1 MATLAGNSIAS
12 SYTSLLKLDGN
23 TDSTVDGNNSNAIQV
38 KTGDNDATP
47 LFLNTDRLGVGGQP
61 SVPLHIVADSV
72 AEQLRIESSSSTST
86 KIYIRND
93 DTGNTGDALI
103 RFGVNAQDWSIGC
116 DNSASDAF
124 VIGSAALLET
134 DPHLTIATN
143 GNATFSDKIG
153 IGVTPIGTLDVNIS
167 TNARGSFGDSIGEI
181 GSGVFALQ
189 VTNAAGDTLKP
200 MGIRAEDIRLV
211 TGSAI
216 RFKLDDNSRI
226 SLSNNDNGNNNN
238 TIFGKNAGLSI
249 DDGSQYNTFIGDGVS
264 DASMNNAISNV
275 GLGFNALTSLT
286 SGDQNLA
293 LGTQALN
300 DVNTGSDNVAIGT
313 QAGFNLTSAQHNIA
327 IGTGAMLTA
336 TDTSKCV
343 IIGRNAGDSINSSD
357 SDGTVCIGFDS
368 GQGITSG
375 IGNTAVGFETLK
387 TEDNG
392 DRNTAIGYKALT
404 TLNVSSGHG
413 ETTAVGF
420 EAGADVSTGT
430 MNTFVGSRAGNQGT
444 NDITTGSSNTMIGK
458 EARGSA
464 SSASNQTVI
473 GASAAG
479 QADNS
484 VTLGNA
490 DVTDVYMAQDS
501 GATVHAN
508 YVLSQGNQNHVA
520 NTMSSPYY
528 RTDGVD
534 DFLSHTNTTL
544 LDVFTND
551 EDVSFEVLFKM
562 PNTLNEQL
570 FSYGIN
576 SSNFIQ
582 FFTIAGDLAYRTAG
596 HGGSS
601 LRHKVNQTLF
611 EAGKIYHLA
620 ITMVAGSHPT
630 IYVNGNAISFT
641 PVNQSSD
648 DAISNSGLQIGRGQL
663 SSPAYGEFEFYRFKA
678 FNLLLDATEVKELYS
693 GASVPYKY
701 KGANQTNLFGSLD
714 FTSGWSAVNASIT
727 DSDTFASTSANGYLS
742 RNFGAGDIGKQYRL
756 RIAGTVSA
764 GILQV
769 QNVNGSSN
777 ILTGLSGTFDQTTE
791 YTYAGTDDQPA
802 IIRLTSSGA
811 TADITHFSLVRVG
824 GVYEYDGSGIA
835 SDKWFDKSGNDK
847 HLTVTGATVENAPS
861 DDDGLV
867 YDSGTWTPAFD
878 NLTEGNATISG
889 FYKRIGDLVYVQG
902 EIVWGSSTSASGATA
917 INNLPFTI
925 SNDIEPFGNAYITDS
940 GTASYFGKVQGTVNS
955 TTLLLQEQNSGGS
968 GNPVSAGSITE
979 ASPFT
984 WTTNDVFKFEITY
997 RTA

>member
-1 MATLAGNSIAS
+1 MATLEGRSVAS
-12 SYTSLLKLDGN
+12 SYKDLLQVSNANTGIDGTPRLVSDGQG
-23 TDSTVDGNNSNAIQV
+23 TDSILYLS
-38 KTGDNDATP
+38 
-47 LFLNTDRLGVGGQP
+47 TDKVGVGGTPTSHLEIISAGTDSQTSLVISGYNDQIEKNPELVLRKSHSDTSGTVSATPNDTILGVIKFSGVDSSDGYDNGVTITAEQNGSANAKLPTDLKFVTNSPTTANTDQLVLHHDGGIAMGTDNPNGTLHVHTATAGSVNAP
-61 SVPLHIVADSV
+61 SVSDDLVVENNDNAGITILTPDDKMGTLGFGSPSDSIAGMV
-72 AEQLRIESSSSTST
+72 RYDETNKSMIFGTVEDTSAGNIKFLTANEVTAMTIDSSQRVGIGTSSSSD
-86 KIYIRND
+86 Y
-93 DTGNTGDALI
+93 DA
-103 RFGVNAQDWSIGC
+103 GA
-116 DNSASDAF
+116 DNLVVYDSGIAG
-124 VIGSAALLET
+124 I
-134 DPHLTIATN
+134 TIA
-143 GNATFSDKIG
+143 G
-153 IGVTPIGTLDVNIS
+153 GTTGQSNIH
-167 TNARGSFGDSIGEI
+167 FGD
-181 GSGVFALQ
+181 
-189 VTNAAGDTLKP
+189 
-200 MGIRAEDIRLV
+200 
-211 TGSAI
+211 
-216 RFKLDDNSRI
+216 
-226 SLSNNDNGNNNN
+226 
-238 TIFGKNAGLSI
+238 
-249 DDGSQYNTFIGDGVS
+249 
-264 DASMNNAISNV
+264 
-275 GLGFNALTSLT
+275 
-286 SGDQNLA
+286 
-293 LGTQALN
+293 
-300 DVNTGSDNVAIGT
+300 
-313 QAGFNLTSAQHNIA
+313 
-327 IGTGAMLTA
+327 GTGASSYRGVIQYVHSNDEMRFWSNGSRKLTL
-336 TDTSKCV
+336 
-343 IIGRNAGDSINSSD
+343 NSSGD
-357 SDGTVCIGFDS
+357 LDF
-368 GQGITSG
+368 
-375 IGNTAVGFETLK
+375 
-387 TEDNG
+387 NG
-392 DRNTAIGYKALT
+392 
-404 TLNVSSGHG
+404 
-413 ETTAVGF
+413 
-420 EAGADVSTGT
+420 
-430 MNTFVGSRAGNQGT
+430 
-444 NDITTGSSNTMIGK
+444 
-458 EARGSA
+458 
-464 SSASNQTVI
+464 
-473 GASAAG
+473 
-479 QADNS
+479 
-484 VTLGNA
+484 
-490 DVTDVYMAQDS
+490 
-501 GATVHAN
+501 N
-508 YVLSQGNQNHVA
+508 YVVDEQGRQNHVS

-544 LDVFTND
+544 LDVFTNND
-551 EDVSFEVLFKM
+551 DVSFEVLFKM

-596 HGGSS
+596 HGDSS

-641 PVNQSSD
+641 PVSQSSD

-678 FNLLLDATEVKELYS
+678 FNLALDATEVKELYS
-693 GASVPYKY
+693 GMSVPYKY
-701 KGANQTNLFGSLD
+701 KSANQTNLFGSLD

-802 IIRLTSSGA
+802 IIRLTSNGA
-811 TADITHFSLVRVG
+811 TADITHFSLVRIG
-824 GVYEYDGSGIA
+824 AVYEYDGSGIA

-847 HLTVTGATVENAPS
+847 HLTVSGATVENAPS